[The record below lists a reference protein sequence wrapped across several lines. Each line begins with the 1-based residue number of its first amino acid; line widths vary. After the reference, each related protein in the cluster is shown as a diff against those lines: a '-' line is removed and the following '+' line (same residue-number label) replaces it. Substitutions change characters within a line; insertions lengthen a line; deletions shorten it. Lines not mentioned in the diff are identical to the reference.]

1 MVLPSSLCY
10 NRIQMSMDMSEG
22 VELMEYNP
30 FQKIATN
37 KKTQADQLAD
47 NLRQM
52 IITKQLNPEKAFP
65 NENEM
70 CVLLNVSR
78 STLREAYKILEIQ
91 GYISRTKHGT
101 YVKEMDEVAMS
112 GSFNASLELSKYN
125 DLIEFLLILET
136 EAVHLAASRATD
148 EELAEIEAIM
158 HECEENCHIPGAIE
172 TLNYQFHLKI
182 RVAAKNKLIVSAL
195 SATYDQFNQKIIHKL
210 IVNDE
215 DGFMEQCLEDHRN
228 LFQAIKEKNA
238 DKAKEIAKEHL
249 LRDVELYQKM

>member
-1 MVLPSSLCY
+1 M
-10 NRIQMSMDMSEG
+10 N
-22 VELMEYNP
+22 EYNP
-30 FQKIATN
+30 FQRMALN

-47 NLRQM
+47 NLKDM

-70 CVLLNVSR
+70 CGLLNVAR

-101 YVKEMDEVAMS
+101 FVKEMDEVAMN
-112 GSFNASLELSKYN
+112 GSFNASLELSEYSE
-125 DLIEFLLILET
+125 LIEFLIILET
-136 EAVHLAASRATD
+136 EAVYLAALRASD
-148 EELAEIEAIM
+148 EELAEIEDIM
-158 HECEENCHIPGAIE
+158 HQCEDNCHIPGAIE

-182 RVAAKNKLIVSAL
+182 RMASNNKLIVSAL

-210 IVNDE
+210 IVDDQ
-215 DGFMEQCLEDHRN
+215 DGFMDQCLEDHRN
-228 LFQAIKEKNA
+228 LFQAIKSKDA
-238 DKAKEIAKEHL
+238 VKAKEIANDHL